1 MFSIFLLFVFVRGE
15 IVCECN
21 RYIYTYTSFIKF
33 GRGFKNIGELVREH
47 EWICPITW
55 YRMYLLM
62 LHIQRKLQIGKYF
75 VPTCKWHGV
84 YRFVKWMSCSVPP
97 ACWNTRITSL
107 WRRILS
113 FFMAW
118 CDCCWFQASTL
129 TQGRVPRH
137 NETFGCE
144 IQNLTECI
152 KAKRTADAKGA
163 VGLKWWLPISY

>member
-1 MFSIFLLFVFVRGE
+1 MKESLRSLRCQFVAEG
-15 IVCECN
+15 
-21 RYIYTYTSFIKF
+21 
-33 GRGFKNIGELVREH
+33 
-47 EWICPITW
+47 
-55 YRMYLLM
+55 
-62 LHIQRKLQIGKYF
+62 
-75 VPTCKWHGV
+75 
-84 YRFVKWMSCSVPP
+84 
-97 ACWNTRITSL
+97 
-107 WRRILS
+107 LS

-163 VGLKWWLPISY
+163 VGLKWWLPISYQVYHISLCLQLCLQPNKSPRRAARVPLFGHSFLLFVILDTSDRSDKNNRRSCQSGISVPHLLENLELSTKHWFSWAEFIFGFLCRTDKEN